1 MYSAFNGKG
10 FLRRGD
16 VMSFDE
22 LRKKKGYTQQFLA
35 EKLNVKQ
42 STVAMWETGKSVPT
56 MKNMIAISEILNVDV
71 SVLFKSF
78 PKSRKINEERRWIA
92 KKDKK
97 GTIEA
102 LTDIIKCLRSELPVD
117 NFIMNW
123 VRWSIDFNPDAEK
136 VTREMYAQYLE
147 YAKEV
152 IESLE
157 ENEQDSQ

>member
-1 MYSAFNGKG
+1 
-10 FLRRGD
+10 
-16 VMSFDE
+16 MSFDE

-78 PKSRKINEERRWIA
+78 PKARKINEERRWIA